1 LYKKRQSTSTLSLAA
16 KLVEVD
22 EAEMR
27 NGKYFRHLDFTNI
40 CSSRFWLAWQRSYTA
55 HFGVVAHREH
65 HLVLVRASNN
75 RSFWRAPAH
84 KSQIKITRWL
94 RQFISRIALAASQ
107 NSLARS
113 RASVETQLC
122 VDLGSVKSA
131 RRSRLIKI
139 ITCARSVIKLQTV
152 A

>member
-1 LYKKRQSTSTLSLAA
+1 MILILFCSANLLYKKRQSTSTLSLAA

-55 HFGVVAHREH
+55 HFGVAHREH

-113 RASVETQLC
+113 LARICGNTTLC
-122 VDLGSVKSA
+122 RLGECEICSSEP
-131 RRSRLIKI
+131 LN
-139 ITCARSVIKLQTV
+139 
-152 A
+152 